1 MICNCFKLNVKQ
13 YKTDD
18 MGMFILILFNVEMTI

>member
-1 MICNCFKLNVKQ
+1 MICYCLKLNVKQ

-18 MGMFILILFNVEMTI
+18 MGMFTLILFNVEIKI